1 MIYELSKRQLSS
13 INESGRILRIVIPA
27 PPKLSGDL
35 RRWACER
42 LPSVAGM
49 ISSAKPTEIIVQ
61 PRMSKNEAGL
71 SGLLGAIRDEW
82 DEERYCMV
90 VPVIEVTLSP
100 QSVRGRVSRRQ
111 WPGGPI
117 QEIVRESSAS

>member
-1 MIYELSKRQLSS
+1 MIYELSKRQLSN

-27 PPKLSGDL
+27 PPELPGDL
-35 RRWACER
+35 RRWASER

-49 ISSAKPTEIIVQ
+49 ISSTKPVEIIVQ
-61 PRMSKNEAGL
+61 PRISKNEAGL
-71 SGLLGAIRDEW
+71 SGLLGAIREEW

-90 VPVIEVTLSP
+90 VPVVEVTLSP
-100 QSVRGRVSRRQ
+100 QSVRGRVARRQ